1 MAKKNYSVARLKPHS
16 RDDIGKYE
24 RHNERKNESYGNMNV
39 DLSRT
44 QMNVSYK
51 NCGDLTYN
59 QYLDK
64 LIEEG
69 KVSLRGLKEDS
80 KVFDELLLDVNS
92 DYFEQHGGYEYAKQ
106 FYEDAFHFAEKT
118 FGSQN
123 IISAVMHADEIN
135 VAATENY
142 GHPVYHYHLHVV
154 ALPVVE
160 KEIRW
165 TKRCKDPALVG
176 TVKEVIQQV
185 SHSKKWKSEKLLD
198 ENGNPVYKENG
209 DPVLVKSYSI
219 LQDKFFEYMSGAGYE
234 DFVRGERGSTAENLT
249 PLQYKISKDQE
260 RLSELEQKIADEQI
274 RYDSNHGVYKT
285 YYEIEHMGKKS
296 LTGKITIPKEDF
308 DALTKLA
315 KEGIG
320 SRSRIMELE
329 DKNARL
335 SQRIWTLQGSVNRLQ
350 SQLDELREI
359 CQPYLDALKRFP
371 DKVKAFFEELL
382 KPKEKPQEKTEPTS
396 WDGQIPHRKKPKSR
410 GDWER

>member
-1 MAKKNYSVARLKPHS
+1 MAKKNYSVARLQPHS
-16 RDDIGKYE
+16 RDDISKYE

-39 DLSRT
+39 DPSRT
-44 QMNVSYK
+44 PMNVSYK

-106 FYEDAFHFAEKT
+106 FYEDAFHFAEKI

-176 TVKEVIQQV
+176 TVKEVIHQV
-185 SHSKKWKSEKLLD
+185 SHSKKWKSEKTLD
-198 ENGNPVYKENG
+198 ENGNT
-209 DPVLVKSYSI
+209 VLVKSYSI

-234 DFVRGERGSTAENLT
+234 DFVRGERGSTTENLT
-249 PLQYKISKDQE
+249 PLQYKISKDKE
-260 RLSELEQKIADEQI
+260 RLSELEKKISDEQV
-274 RYDSNHGVYKT
+274 RYDSNHGAYKT
-285 YYEIEHMGKKS
+285 YSEIDQMGKKT
-296 LTGKITIPKEDF
+296 LTGKVTVQKEDF

-320 SRSRIMELE
+320 SRYRIKELE
-329 DKNARL
+329 EKNARL
-335 SQRIWTLQGSVNRLQ
+335 SQRIWTLQDRINRLH
-350 SQLDELREI
+350 SQLEELTEKCR
-359 CQPYLDALKRFP
+359 PYLDALKRFP
-371 DKVKAFFEELL
+371 DKVKAFFDDLL
-382 KPKEKPQEKTEPTS
+382 KPKEKPQEKYEPTP
-396 WDGQIPHRKKPKSR
+396 WDIQIPDRNTRKSK
-410 GDWER
+410 GGWER